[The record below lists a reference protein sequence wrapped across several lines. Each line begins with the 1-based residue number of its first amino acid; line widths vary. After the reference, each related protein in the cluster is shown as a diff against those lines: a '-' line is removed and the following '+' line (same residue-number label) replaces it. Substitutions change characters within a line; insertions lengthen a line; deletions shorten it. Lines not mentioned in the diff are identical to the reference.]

1 MEAYMYRKYEK
12 ICSVI
17 LLILMIVSLGIL
29 MYVGKY
35 NHPTGDDYYYGAVT
49 GKVYQETGS
58 LAETVKAAADGVAY
72 QYYNWQG
79 TYSAMFLMYLP
90 PNIFGENAYKLV
102 TAVILLL
109 CAGGTFY
116 LLKPLLCDI
125 LGMNRGGMTICAAS
139 LVMLCIQTVQ
149 FAGESYFWYNGS
161 MYYTGYFA
169 LTLFLLGMVCRYI
182 INSKKI
188 YLPAL
193 ALLGVFLAGGNYVSL
208 LPCILIM
215 CTVFAGLLIRHSK
228 KAIPVG
234 VVTALMIAGLL
245 VSAAAPGNLMREE
258 QIWEMSAFKAV
269 LKSIRQGFVYTGAWG
284 GIWWIITAIL
294 ITPCLLNAYQR
305 LDSKRLDSE
314 RLKSLYGFR
323 YPVIVTA
330 YLFGIFCSMSCP
342 TFYAM
347 NSTGPARAVAIV
359 YYGFM
364 FFSLGAYAYVLG
376 ALYKRF
382 GSKVRSSL
390 RTWGLKPWCV
400 GAIAVI
406 MLMAVQ
412 IFSGSIQECTAAEAI
427 RILADGEGIQ
437 YEKEYRERLAIL
449 EDDTITD
456 VVFEPYTVQP
466 KMLYVGDFTDD
477 IYNEN
482 NVQIAQYFG
491 KNSVMVDYS
500 GN

>member
-1 MEAYMYRKYEK
+1 MYRRYEK
-12 ICSVI
+12 MCSVI

-29 MYVGKY
+29 MYVGRY
-35 NHPTGDDYYYGAVT
+35 NHPTGDDYYYAAVT
-49 GKVYQETGS
+49 GKAYQETGS
-58 LAETVKAAADGVAY
+58 LTKTVKAAAEGVVY

-90 PNIFGENAYKLV
+90 PNIFGKNAYKLV
-102 TAVILLL
+102 TAVILFLY
-109 CAGGTFY
+109 AGGTFY

-125 LGMNRGGMTICAAS
+125 LGMTGRGLTICASA

-169 LTLFLLGMVCRYI
+169 VTLFFLGMVCRYI
-182 INSKKI
+182 MSFKKRYI
-188 YLPAL
+188 PVL

-215 CTVFAGLLIRHSK
+215 CTICAGLLIKHSK
-228 KAIPVG
+228 KAIPLS
-234 VVTALMIAGLL
+234 VVTVLMAAGLL
-245 VSAAAPGNLMREE
+245 VSAAAPGNMMREE
-258 QIWEMSAFKAV
+258 QIWEMSALKAV
-269 LKSIRQGFVYTGAWG
+269 LKSIRQGFIYTGAWG
-284 GIWWIITAIL
+284 GIWWLITAIL
-294 ITPCLLNAYQR
+294 ITPCLWNAFER
-305 LDSKRLDSE
+305 SDSGK
-314 RLKSLYGFR
+314 LKSLMCSFK
-323 YPVIVTA
+323 YPVIVVG

-364 FFSLGAYAYVLG
+364 FFSLGTYAYVLG
-376 ALYKRF
+376 ALHKRF
-382 GSKVRSSL
+382 GSGVRSL
-390 RTWGLKPWCV
+390 LKQWGLKPWGV
-400 GAIAVI
+400 GAAAVI
-406 MLMAVQ
+406 ILLAIQ
-412 IFSGSIQECTAAEAI
+412 IFSGNMQECTAAEAVGI
-427 RILADGEGIQ
+427 IASGEGIQ
-437 YEKEYRERLAIL
+437 YEKEYNERLAIL

-456 VVFEPYTVQP
+456 VVFKPYTVQP
-466 KMLYVGDFTDD
+466 RMLYVGDFTDD

-482 NVQIAQYFG
+482 NVQIAQYFE

-500 GN
+500 TY